1 MWRMSL
7 IPKTVSSAH
16 VGVTSLLGLGWAAL
30 CINSRYNAE
39 VGYGGRF
46 AFLYSVAGQM
56 VSGFSD
62 ILTLKIEEGELECSL
77 SPIFRPYYHQGKQG
91 QRR

>member
-1 MWRMSL
+1 MEDEFD
-7 IPKTVSSAH
+7 PQDSSAH

-30 CINSRYNAE
+30 CIISRYNAE

-77 SPIFRPYYHQGKQG
+77 SPTSILSLLPSGETRTEE
-91 QRR
+91 